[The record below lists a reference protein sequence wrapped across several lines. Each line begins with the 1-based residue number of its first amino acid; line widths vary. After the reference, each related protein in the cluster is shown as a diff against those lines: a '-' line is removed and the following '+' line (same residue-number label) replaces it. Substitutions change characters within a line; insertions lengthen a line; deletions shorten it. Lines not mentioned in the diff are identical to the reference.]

1 MDNPAIF
8 KVALRKR
15 GRFQRLLKGRPQ
27 TSGMKSGQ
35 VRLSPGEE
43 IGGHDTGRRE
53 EILIILEGTASVFC
67 LDGRCR
73 LQVTAPGVAYIP
85 ARTFH
90 NVRNRGKSLL
100 RYVYVV
106 SPV

>member
-1 MDNPAIF
+1 MDKPAIL

-15 GRFQRLLKGRPQ
+15 NRFQRLLKGRPQ

-43 IGGHDTGRRE
+43 IGGHDTGCRE
-53 EILIILEGTASVFC
+53 EILVILEGMATIYR
-67 LDGRCR
+67 DGRYR
-73 LQVTAPGVAYIP
+73 AKVRAPGIVYIP

-100 RYVYVV
+100 RYIYVV